1 MYVNIIMNFCLT
13 EVKTLLFEGE
23 QDHLTPSTSRLLL
36 ESDFFVV
43 AGRVIGH
50 SFLNGGPRLV
60 GLSPAIMHVLFGGD
74 PETATVTES
83 DCADQDV
90 REVLRMV

>member
-1 MYVNIIMNFCLT
+1 M
-13 EVKTLLFEGE
+13 KTLLFEGE
-23 QDHLTPSTSRLLL
+23 QDHLTPSTSRLLT

-43 AGRVIGH
+43 AGRMIGH

-60 GLSPAIMHVLFGGD
+60 GLSPAIMHVLLGGD

-90 REVLRMV
+90 REVVAMVREIYLFSVLTL